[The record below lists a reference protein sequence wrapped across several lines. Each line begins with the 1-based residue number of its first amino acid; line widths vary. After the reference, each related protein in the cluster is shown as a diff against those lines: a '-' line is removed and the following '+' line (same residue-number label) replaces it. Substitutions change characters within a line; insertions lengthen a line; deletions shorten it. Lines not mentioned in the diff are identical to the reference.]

1 MSLKDSLYHIVSCE
15 SGKAVVRLDP
25 SSPVYAAHFPG
36 YPITPGVILIEIATE
51 LLSAGAA
58 CGSIDGCADGCIDGA
73 ADGRIDRAVGG
84 CIDEVADGRIDGA
97 AGGLLELSEAVNV
110 KFVSPVIPGEETLL
124 TYLFA
129 PDGELRWKVNV
140 LCSETLCAKMTLQYR

>member
-1 MSLKDSLYHIVSCE
+1 MSLKDSLYLIVSCE

-73 ADGRIDRAVGG
+73 ADG
-84 CIDEVADGRIDGA
+84 
-97 AGGLLELSEAVNV
+97 LLELSEAVNV

-129 PDGELRWKVNV
+129 PDGEQRWKVNV

>member
-58 CGSIDGCADGCIDGA
+58 GGSIDGGAD
-73 ADGRIDRAVGG
+73 
-84 CIDEVADGRIDGA
+84 
-97 AGGLLELSEAVNV
+97 GLLELSEAVNV

>member
-15 SGKAVVRLDP
+15 SGKAIVRLDP

-51 LLSAGAA
+51 LLSAGAVG
-58 CGSIDGCADGCIDGA
+58 GSIDGGAD
-73 ADGRIDRAVGG
+73 G

-97 AGGLLELSEAVNV
+97 ADGLLELSEAVNV

-129 PDGELRWKVNV
+129 PDGEQRWKVNV

>member
-1 MSLKDSLYHIVSCE
+1 MSLKDILYHIVSCE

-58 CGSIDGCADGCIDGA
+58 GGSIDGCADGCIEGVA
-73 ADGRIDRAVGG
+73 GGRIDRA
-84 CIDEVADGRIDGA
+84 AD
-97 AGGLLELSEAVNV
+97 GLLELSEAVNV
-110 KFVSPVIPGEETLL
+110 KFVSPVIPGEDTLL
-124 TYLFA
+124 TYLFV

>member
-15 SGKAVVRLDP
+15 SGKAIVRLDP

-58 CGSIDGCADGCIDGA
+58 GGSIDGCAD
-73 ADGRIDRAVGG
+73 
-84 CIDEVADGRIDGA
+84 
-97 AGGLLELSEAVNV
+97 GLLELSEAVNV

-129 PDGELRWKVNV
+129 PDGEQRWKVNV

>member
-15 SGKAVVRLDP
+15 SGKTVVRLDP

-58 CGSIDGCADGCIDGA
+58 CGSIYGCADGCIDG
-73 ADGRIDRAVGG
+73 
-84 CIDEVADGRIDGA
+84 VAD
-97 AGGLLELSEAVNV
+97 GLLELSEAVNV

>member
-58 CGSIDGCADGCIDGA
+58 D
-73 ADGRIDRAVGG
+73 
-84 CIDEVADGRIDGA
+84 
-97 AGGLLELSEAVNV
+97 GLLELSEAVNV
-110 KFVSPVIPGEETLL
+110 KFVSPVIPGEDTLL
-124 TYLFA
+124 TYLFV

>member
-15 SGKAVVRLDP
+15 SGKTVVRLDP

-73 ADGRIDRAVGG
+73 ADG
-84 CIDEVADGRIDGA
+84 
-97 AGGLLELSEAVNV
+97 LLELSEAVNV

>member
-36 YPITPGVILIEIATE
+36 YPITPGVILIQIATE
-51 LLSAGAA
+51 
-58 CGSIDGCADGCIDGA
+58 
-73 ADGRIDRAVGG
+73 
-84 CIDEVADGRIDGA
+84 
-97 AGGLLELSEAVNV
+97 
-110 KFVSPVIPGEETLL
+110 LL

-129 PDGELRWKVNV
+129 PDGEQRWKVNV
-140 LCSETLCAKMTLQYR
+140 LCSEMFCAKMTLQYR

>member
-1 MSLKDSLYHIVSCE
+1 ME
-15 SGKAVVRLDP
+15 
-25 SSPVYAAHFPG
+25 
-36 YPITPGVILIEIATE
+36 
-51 LLSAGAA
+51 
-58 CGSIDGCADGCIDGA
+58 
-73 ADGRIDRAVGG
+73 
-84 CIDEVADGRIDGA
+84 
-97 AGGLLELSEAVNV
+97 EAVNV

>member
-15 SGKAVVRLDP
+15 SGKAIVRLDP

-51 LLSAGAA
+51 LLSAV
-58 CGSIDGCADGCIDGA
+58 A
-73 ADGRIDRAVGG
+73 AD
-84 CIDEVADGRIDGA
+84 
-97 AGGLLELSEAVNV
+97 GLLELSEAVNV

>member
-15 SGKAVVRLDP
+15 SGKAIVRLDP

-51 LLSAGAA
+51 LLSEEG
-58 CGSIDGCADGCIDGA
+58 
-73 ADGRIDRAVGG
+73 
-84 CIDEVADGRIDGA
+84 
-97 AGGLLELSEAVNV
+97 AGGALELEEAVNV

>member
-51 LLSAGAA
+51 LLSAG
-58 CGSIDGCADGCIDGA
+58 
-73 ADGRIDRAVGG
+73 V
-84 CIDEVADGRIDGA
+84 

>member
-15 SGKAVVRLDP
+15 SGKAIVRLDP

-58 CGSIDGCADGCIDGA
+58 GGSIDGGADGCID
-73 ADGRIDRAVGG
+73 
-84 CIDEVADGRIDGA
+84 EV

>member
-58 CGSIDGCADGCIDGA
+58 CGSIDGCADGCIDRA
-73 ADGRIDRAVGG
+73 AD
-84 CIDEVADGRIDGA
+84 
-97 AGGLLELSEAVNV
+97 GLLELSEAVNV

>member
-58 CGSIDGCADGCIDGA
+58 CGSIYGCADGCIDG
-73 ADGRIDRAVGG
+73 
-84 CIDEVADGRIDGA
+84 VAD
-97 AGGLLELSEAVNV
+97 GLLELSEAVNV

-129 PDGELRWKVNV
+129 PDGEQRWKVNI

>member
-36 YPITPGVILIEIATE
+36 YPITPGVILIQIATE
-51 LLSAGAA
+51 LLSEEA
-58 CGSIDGCADGCIDGA
+58 CVCGGS
-73 ADGRIDRAVGG
+73 
-84 CIDEVADGRIDGA
+84 
-97 AGGLLELSEAVNV
+97 LELEEAVNV

>member
-36 YPITPGVILIEIATE
+36 YPITPGVILVEIATE
-51 LLSAGAA
+51 LLSAGA
-58 CGSIDGCADGCIDGA
+58 
-73 ADGRIDRAVGG
+73 V
-84 CIDEVADGRIDGA
+84 
-97 AGGLLELSEAVNV
+97 GGLLELSEAVNV

>member
-15 SGKAVVRLDP
+15 SGKAIVRLDP

-36 YPITPGVILIEIATE
+36 YPITPGVILIQIATE

-58 CGSIDGCADGCIDGA
+58 GGSIDGCADGCIDGS
-73 ADGRIDRAVGG
+73 AD
-84 CIDEVADGRIDGA
+84 
-97 AGGLLELSEAVNV
+97 GLLELSEAVNV
-110 KFVSPVIPGEETLL
+110 KFVSPVIPGEDTLL
-124 TYLFA
+124 TYLFV

>member
-51 LLSAGAA
+51 LLSAGA
-58 CGSIDGCADGCIDGA
+58 
-73 ADGRIDRAVGG
+73 V
-84 CIDEVADGRIDGA
+84 
-97 AGGLLELSEAVNV
+97 GGLLELSEAVNV